1 MRHLGLA
8 LLFVGIVFLLCG
20 IAAVAWA
27 AIQAN
32 AMSEED
38 RVTSPQQ

>member
-1 MRHLGLA
+1 MRRQGLA
-8 LLFVGIVFLLCG
+8 LLFAGIVFLPGG
-20 IAAVAWA
+20 IAAVALA

-38 RVTSPQQ
+38 RVTNPQQ

>member
-8 LLFVGIVFLLCG
+8 SLFAGIVFLPCG
-20 IAAVAWA
+20 IAAVALA
-27 AIQAN
+27 AIRAN

-38 RVTSPQQ
+38 RVTNPQQ